1 MAFVATRMYL
11 ALRKPLSM
19 DPDPLP
25 FELPH
30 ARLGLINEIGAK
42 LAGVRNVVG
51 VVLGGSYARG
61 TAKATSDLDFG
72 IYYAEGSPF
81 DIARIREVAE
91 EISSPGAPPTV
102 TGFYAW
108 GPWVNGGAW
117 IVTAQGKVDFLYRN
131 IPQIERTI
139 ARASAGSYEHNYYQ
153 QPTFGFSSIVYLA
166 ETQCCIP
173 LADPYGAIARLKTAV
188 DCYPERLRQ
197 KVITK
202 SLWLAEFTLMHAQG
216 FAENGDVLN
225 LAGCVARVCYFL
237 LHTLFALNR
246 AYYFGDKGALEAVE
260 TFDRKPADFAWR
272 IRRIIS
278 EPGDKPTKLVATINL
293 LRAVW
298 LESKLL
304 SSQ

>member
-1 MAFVATRMYL
+1 
-11 ALRKPLSM
+11 M

-30 ARLGLINEIGAK
+30 ARLGLINEISAK

-81 DIARIREVAE
+81 DIARIRELAE

-102 TGFYAW
+102 TELYEW

-117 IVTAQGKVDFLYRN
+117 IATAQGKVDFLYRN
-131 IPQIERTI
+131 IQQIERTI
-139 ARASAGSYEHNYYQ
+139 ARASTGFYEHSYYQ

-166 ETQCCIP
+166 ETQYCMT
-173 LADPYGAIARLKTAV
+173 LADPYSSIARLKTAV
-188 DCYPERLRQ
+188 ECYPEELRR
-197 KVITK
+197 KVITQ

-216 FAENGDVLN
+216 FAEHGDILN
-225 LAGCVARVCYFL
+225 SAGCVARVCYFL

-246 AYYFGDKGALEAVE
+246 TYYFGDKGALEAVE
-260 TFDRKPADFAWR
+260 MFAQKPADFVRR
-272 IRRIIS
+272 IRRIVS
-278 EPGDKPTKLVATINL
+278 EPGDRPIKLIATIDL

-298 LESKLL
+298 LETRDLTGN
-304 SSQ
+304 QRRG